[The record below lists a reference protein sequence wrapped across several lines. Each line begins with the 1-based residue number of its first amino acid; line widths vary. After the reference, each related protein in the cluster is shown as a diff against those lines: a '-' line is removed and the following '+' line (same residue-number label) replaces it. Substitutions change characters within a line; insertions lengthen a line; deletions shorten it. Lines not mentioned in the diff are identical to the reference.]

1 MPKSSPTARLKPAG
15 AVASVIGGTTVRRAI
30 NRNTKLIRTRGK
42 RWSDAA
48 EATFLCAL
56 AASANITAAASA
68 AGFSTTAIYRRRLR
82 DAGFAARWADAIELG
97 YTRLECLV
105 LETATCTLEGTPLA
119 ADHPML
125 PTTMADALNLLKL
138 HRAQARG
145 GPPQRY
151 GWRLS
156 LPPIEEVDAEILRRV
171 EAIER
176 GRG

>member
-1 MPKSSPTARLKPAG
+1 MPKTPPAAQPARAPA
-15 AVASVIGGTTVRRAI
+15 ITGTTVRRAI
-30 NRNTKLIRTRGK
+30 NRQSKLIRTRGK

-48 EATFLCAL
+48 EATFLATL

-68 AGFSTTAIYRRRLR
+68 AGFSTAAIYQRRLR
-82 DAGFAARWADAIELG
+82 DAGFAARWAEAIELG

-105 LETATCTLEGTPLA
+105 LETATCTLEGTPFA
-119 ADHPML
+119 ADHPL
-125 PTTMADALNLLKL
+125 VPATFAEALNLLKL

-145 GPPQRY
+145 GAPQRY
-151 GWRLS
+151 GWRLT

>member
-1 MPKSSPTARLKPAG
+1 MPKIDSAPAPAPAMAGTA
-15 AVASVIGGTTVRRAI
+15 VRRAI
-30 NRNTKLIRTRGK
+30 NGKTKLIRTRGK

-48 EATFLCAL
+48 EATFLTTL
-56 AASANITAAASA
+56 AASANITAAAQA

-82 DAGFAARWADAIELG
+82 DAGFAVRWAEAIALG
-97 YTRLECLV
+97 FTRLECLV
-105 LETATCTLEGTPLA
+105 LETATCTLAGTPLA
-119 ADHPML
+119 ADHPMV
-125 PTTMADALNLLKL
+125 PTTMADAINLLKL

-151 GWRLS
+151 GWRLT

>member
-1 MPKSSPTARLKPAG
+1 MSRKPNADRTCPPG
-15 AVASVIGGTTVRRAI
+15 AIVRYEK
-30 NRNTKLIRTRGK
+30 NRQTKLIRTRGK

-48 EATFLCAL
+48 EATFLATL
-56 AASANITAAASA
+56 AASANITAAAAA

-82 DAGFAARWADAIELG
+82 EPGFAARWAEAIELG
-97 YTRLECLV
+97 FTRLEWLV

-125 PTTMADALNLLKL
+125 PTTMADAINLLKL
-138 HRAQARG
+138 HRAQTRG
-145 GPPQRY
+145 GAPQRY
-151 GWRLS
+151 GWRLT

>member
-1 MPKSSPTARLKPAG
+1 MPKSPPTAPPAP
-15 AVASVIGGTTVRRAI
+15 APAIGGTIVRRAI
-30 NRNTKLIRTRGK
+30 NGTTKLIRTRGK

-48 EATFLCAL
+48 EATFLATL
-56 AASANITAAASA
+56 AASANITAAAAA

-82 DAGFAARWADAIELG
+82 EPGFAARWAEAIELG
-97 YTRLECLV
+97 FTRLEWLV

-125 PTTMADALNLLKL
+125 PTTMADAINLLKL
-138 HRAQARG
+138 HRAQTRG
-145 GPPQRY
+145 GAPQRY
-151 GWRLS
+151 GWRLT